1 MKLLT
6 KPTLITATIIYLILL
21 LPSVLLIPFSIIL
34 LSNDSESFITTAFS
48 LLSALFPMI
57 LIASILGSWMAN
69 VYNKNKTLITFLLLP
84 ILHSILLVVFGLFY
98 FAK

>member
-6 KPTLITATIIYLILL
+6 KPTLITATVIYLIAL
-21 LPSVLLIPFSIIL
+21 LPSVLFIPFSIIL

-48 LLSALFPMI
+48 LLCALFPMI
-57 LIASILGSWMAN
+57 LIASVLGSWMAN
-69 VYNKNKTLITFLLLP
+69 VYNKSKTLIVFLLLP
-84 ILHSILLVVFGLFY
+84 IIHSILLVVFGLLY